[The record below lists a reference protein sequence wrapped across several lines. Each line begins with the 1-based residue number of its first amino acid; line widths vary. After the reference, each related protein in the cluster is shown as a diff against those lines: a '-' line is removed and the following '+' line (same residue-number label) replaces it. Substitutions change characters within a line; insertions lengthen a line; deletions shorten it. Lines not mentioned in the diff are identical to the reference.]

1 MTRYINEGMDFIFRQ
16 ALKDSFGAPREF
28 LFLLTHLPRFYRAK
42 RIRAKREAKGERI
55 PPYLI
60 ASITTSCNLS
70 CRGCYAKENAGCAA
84 HPAKLL
90 SESEWDRIF
99 AQAKK
104 LGVAFIL
111 LAGGEPLLRKEVLA
125 RAARYKS
132 ILFPVF
138 TNGTLLEG
146 EAMELF
152 DRNRNLVPILSL
164 EGDRAETD
172 DRRGEGVYDRLNR
185 AMEALRRRKIFFG
198 ASITVTTENIALVT
212 GEAFIRRL
220 AESGCKAVIFVE
232 YVPVTPES
240 VHLAPKKQ
248 EREFLL
254 TQSHRLQ
261 ETFRPMIFLSFP
273 GDEEEMGG
281 CLAAGRGFFHI
292 NAYGGAEPCPF
303 SPFSDVNLK
312 EISLLEALHSPLFRR
327 LRESGL
333 FAEEHTG
340 GCLLFEHREEV
351 EALLKSGDFA
361 APHASS
367 E

>member
-1 MTRYINEGMDFIFRQ
+1 MQ
-16 ALKDSFGAPREF
+16 
-28 LFLLTHLPRFYRAK
+28 
-42 RIRAKREAKGERI
+42 
-55 PPYLI
+55 
-60 ASITTSCNLS
+60 
-70 CRGCYAKENAGCAA
+70 KENAGCAA
-84 HPAKLL
+84 HPQSFSAKANGT
-90 SESEWDRIF
+90 ESLPRR
-99 AQAKK
+99 KNC
-104 LGVAFIL
+104 VAFIL
-111 LAGGEPLLRKEVLA
+111 LAAGGEPLLRKEVLA
-125 RAARYKS
+125 RAARYKKHPLS
-132 ILFPVF
+132 VF

-164 EGDRAETD
+164 EGDRLKRTD

-340 GCLLFEHREEV
+340 GCLLFEHRDEV